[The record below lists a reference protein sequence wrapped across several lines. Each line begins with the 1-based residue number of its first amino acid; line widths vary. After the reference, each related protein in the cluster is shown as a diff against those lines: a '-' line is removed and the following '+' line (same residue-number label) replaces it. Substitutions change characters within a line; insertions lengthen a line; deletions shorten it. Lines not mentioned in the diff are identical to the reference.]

1 MTSILDVWEYYKL
14 LEYEKQSVKK
24 KSHLE
29 KTTDTNVLY
38 VNVTYYF
45 TIVENLFRGFMYI
58 LFTYP

>member
-14 LEYEKQSVKK
+14 LEYEKQSVRK

>member
-14 LEYEKQSVKK
+14 LEYEKQSVRK

-29 KTTDTNVLY
+29 KTTDTNVPY